1 MKVTRIRIG
10 EGTKKPTTK
19 ELLNIK
25 TLLCI
30 GFKGA
35 GFITEVSIV
44 NSTSIRIGL
53 HMKSFVLDLTKH
65 HRNLY
70 RSRFGENLTS
80 LPTWKQRVG
89 FNEIVN
95 DVLND
100 LKVSALVRSDVFD
113 IRNGMHCFD
122 EYDWNHQLINS
133 PYRNQNT
140 EIIEIDENEYLDEKR
155 RARNLKAREKRKELK
170 CKNIENTVPLSQ
182 VKQQS
187 SVSRPKLKLI
197 VGGRYDF

>member
-10 EGTKKPTTK
+10 EGTKKPTAK

-30 GFKGA
+30 DFKEA

-70 RSRFGENLTS
+70 RNRFGEKLTS

-155 RARNLKAREKRKELK
+155 RARNVRAREKRKELK